1 MNPKIECN
9 LLERNDMS
17 FALRLALNLFK
28 KAILPILREYV
39 KQTATPLDD
48 AALDLLEGV
57 LNDGEFQSFASVK
70 IENLESDIT
79 VA

>member
-1 MNPKIECN
+1 MN
-9 LLERNDMS
+9 

-39 KQTATPLDD
+39 QQTETPLDD

-57 LNDGEFQSFASVK
+57 LNDGQFQSFASVK
-70 IENLESDIT
+70 MESLESDIT